1 MKPAFASIRLTDNET
16 FYWSI
21 ISLARTV
28 SQGTPA
34 TTCASRE
41 ILREGLMKPL
51 GLSINALARD
61 LRWCTATA
69 FGIVDV
75 VTRTRALKLP
85 GIAGVFESLA
95 RQARDGHWP
104 QEDYLQEVLSA
115 ELGSRHESVMR
126 QRLRDARFPQVKTR
140 HP

>member
-1 MKPAFASIRLTDNET
+1 
-16 FYWSI
+16 
-21 ISLARTV
+21 
-28 SQGTPA
+28 
-34 TTCASRE
+34 
-41 ILREGLMKPL
+41 MKPL

-69 FGIVDV
+69 IGIVDV

-95 RQARDGHWP
+95 RQARDDHWP